1 LVSAHRTAVSCRPTT
16 TTTQL
21 QVSFPSNNLNVPVF
35 KI

>member
-21 QVSFPSNNLNVPVF
+21 QVGFPSYNLDGPVN
-35 KI
+35 